1 LLIFKLNDYI
11 CIIATFN
18 YIITENKNIILKYY
32 LFLETNKVSMPIA
45 IGTDLSKMSPGVFG
59 R

>member
-1 LLIFKLNDYI
+1 MIT
-11 CIIATFN
+11 TFN
-18 YIITENKNIILKYY
+18 NIISENKNVLLKYY

-45 IGTDLSKMSPGVFG
+45 IGTDLSKISPGVFG

>member
-1 LLIFKLNDYI
+1 MIT
-11 CIIATFN
+11 TFN
-18 YIITENKNIILKYY
+18 NIITENSNILLNYY

-45 IGTDLSKMSPGVFG
+45 IGADLSKMSPGVFG